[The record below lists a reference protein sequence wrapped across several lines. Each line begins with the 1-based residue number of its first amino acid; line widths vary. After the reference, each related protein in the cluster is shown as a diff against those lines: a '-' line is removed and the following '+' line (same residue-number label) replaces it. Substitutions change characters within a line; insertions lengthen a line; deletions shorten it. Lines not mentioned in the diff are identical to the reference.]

1 MKNAFLN
8 LIKIKSLVTLLIT
21 ICFCYGFVTNKISCD
36 LFMPIVTMIFGFY
49 FAKGVEKNE
58 SSANTDKKQL

>member
-36 LFMPIVTMIFGFY
+36 LFMSIVTMIFGFY

-58 SSANTDKKQL
+58 SGTNTDKK

>member
-21 ICFCYGFVTNKISCD
+21 ICFCYGFVTNKI
-36 LFMPIVTMIFGFY
+36 FKIY
-49 FAKGVEKNE
+49 FTKKVKKNE
-58 SSANTDKKQL
+58 SSTNTDKK

>member
-36 LFMPIVTMIFGFY
+36 LFKPIENMIFGFY
-49 FAKGVEKNE
+49 FVKKKKKNE
-58 SSANTDKKQL
+58 SGTNTDKKQL